1 MLYVNYL
8 ILQYI
13 TTREYFIYLFGL
25 AFLGLLIRKFISYVN
40 NTFTPLDKKITILG
54 IIMGSTSQLL
64 MLFLDVRE
72 PYLLEYPAIADS
84 LGIIV
89 HICGLIYIIIF

>member
-1 MLYVNYL
+1 
-8 ILQYI
+8 
-13 TTREYFIYLFGL
+13 
-25 AFLGLLIRKFISYVN
+25 
-40 NTFTPLDKKITILG
+40 
-54 IIMGSTSQLL
+54 

-89 HICGLIYIIIF
+89 HICGLIYIIIFWYIILKYFLRKLIDLMFNVI